1 MLIGVGGG
9 GGGRSE
15 GWSEIDRKKGDAIL
29 HVLEPTCVLPNTP
42 LLDYYELKARLL
54 GHTLMVF
61 LNDSLCYN
69 KLYLQLLIWLL
80 DDVVYLA

>member
-1 MLIGVGGG
+1 M
-9 GGGRSE
+9 
-15 GWSEIDRKKGDAIL
+15 DD
-29 HVLEPTCVLPNTP
+29 PLPNTP

-80 DDVVYLA
+80 DDVLYLA